1 MKPIIGIT
9 TEIKE
14 DGCYMMPPVYANAII
29 QAGGI
34 PILIP
39 LLPEEDIEEL
49 SKRLDGLF
57 VTGGE
62 DIDPSYYNEVP
73 HVHLKQITPQLDEME
88 YKLIQKML
96 DLDKPYIG
104 VCRGLHM
111 LNIVRGGSLYQSIH
125 SQREEPVMQHLQK
138 AIRTHRS
145 HPVKL
150 VKDSRLYSLLQ
161 EEEFRVNSFHH
172 QAVHEVGKG
181 LNIIAKAT
189 DGIIECVESK
199 DHRFVFGFQW
209 HPEEFAVNGDEPS
222 KRIFKAYIDAAIE
235 RKDQLE
241 NNKLQLT
248 P

>member
-9 TEIKE
+9 TEVKD
-14 DGCYMMPPVYANAII
+14 DGSYFMPPVYANAII

-39 LLPEEDIEEL
+39 LVPEEDIDEL

-73 HVHLKQITPQLDEME
+73 HVHLKQITPLLDEME

-145 HPVKL
+145 HPVILEKNN
-150 VKDSRLYSLLQ
+150 RLYDLLQ
-161 EEEFRVNSFHH
+161 EEEFKVNSFHH
-172 QAVHEVGKG
+172 QAVNKVGEGLEV
-181 LNIIAKAT
+181 IAKAT
-189 DGIIECVESK
+189 DGIIECIVSR
-199 DHRFVFGFQW
+199 DHSFVFGFQW
-209 HPEEFAVNGDEPS
+209 HPEEFATAGDEPS
-222 KRIFKAYIDAAIE
+222 KRIFKAYIDAALE
-235 RKDQLE
+235 RR
-241 NNKLQLT
+241 NK
-248 P
+248 

>member
-9 TEIKE
+9 TEVLE
-14 DGCYMMPPVYANAII
+14 DGCYFMPPVYANAII

-39 LLPEEDIEEL
+39 LVPEEDIDEL
-49 SKRLDGLF
+49 SIRLDGLF

-62 DIDPSYYNEVP
+62 DIDPGYYNEVP

-88 YKLIQKML
+88 YKLIRKML

-111 LNIVRGGSLYQSIH
+111 LNIVQGGSLYQSIH

-150 VKDSRLYSLLQ
+150 NKGNRLYDFLQ
-161 EEEFRVNSFHH
+161 EEEFKVNSFHH
-172 QAVHEVGKG
+172 QAVNKVGRG
-181 LNIIAKAT
+181 LEIIAKAA
-189 DGIIECVESK
+189 DGIIECLESK
-199 DHRFVFGFQW
+199 DHSFVYGFQW
-209 HPEEFAVNGDEPS
+209 HPEEFAIDGDEPS
-222 KRIFKAYIDAAIE
+222 KRIFKAYIEAAIE
-235 RKDQLE
+235 RK
-241 NNKLQLT
+241 NK
-248 P
+248 